1 MYHNKEI
8 KEVFEEL
15 DSSNAGLTSSKA
27 KKLLEK
33 NGPNALKEGK
43 KKSLLMM
50 FLGQLNDP
58 MIYILFAAAIISLV
72 VAIIEKS
79 TDWVDSIIIF
89 AVIMFNAI
97 IGVIQEKK
105 ASNAMEALKNM
116 SSPLTQVLRDGQ
128 IVSLPSKELVIGDI
142 VYLEEGNI
150 VPADLRLIE
159 AINLKIDESSLTGE
173 SVPVNKNIDVITK
186 KDTSL
191 GDLSNLAF
199 SSTIVTY
206 GRGKGVVISTGM
218 NTEIGKIAKMLDN
231 DEDNLTPLQKK
242 LASLS
247 KLLGIITLGIIVV
260 MLIISLAYDGF
271 KFDNILSHF
280 LLAISLAVAAI
291 PEGLVAVVT
300 IVLSLGVERMAKNNA
315 IIRKLPS
322 VETLGSIDV
331 ICSDKTGTLT
341 QNKMTVTEV
350 YCNEK
355 LDLKTNFVLNE
366 VEFLSTGFA
375 LCSNATIENGRS
387 GDPTEIAL
395 VDYLS
400 YLGFTKS
407 EKEASLP
414 RVEEYPFDSVRKMM
428 TTMHKRENKTITF
441 TKGALDSIL
450 LHTTRIKINDEIRPI
465 KEEDIEKIYKASKE
479 MSSKALRVLA
489 LAYQEEGTL
498 KEDNL
503 IFVGLVGMKD
513 PIREECI
520 PAIISLKNA
529 GIRTIMITG
538 DHIDTAFSIGKEL
551 GIVEKEDQCLLGSK
565 LDNMTDE
572 EIQEVVKH
580 INVFGRVSPNNKVQI
595 VKALK
600 ANGLL
605 VAMTGDGVNDAPSLK
620 AADIGIAMGITG
632 TDVAKDASD
641 MILSDDNFA
650 TIEKA
655 VVEGR
660 NIYANLKKTIIFL
673 LSSNMAEVL
682 VLFICT
688 ILGFPTPLIA
698 IHLLWINLITDSL
711 PAIALGVDKSNDN
724 LMTKQL
730 ETNKGSFFNKKS
742 VTELITYSIIITI
755 ITLFGFIYFPCVQ
768 NGVSLFDVQGIIS
781 YFGGHSDKLR
791 EAQTCAFSILGLSEL
806 FLMISMSNENKSFVS
821 IIKSKNFIMLSAFA
835 LGLVLQILVTEIPFL
850 NSLFKTT
857 QIDFIDWLII
867 SSCSII
873 PLVVHEIIV
882 LIKFIR
888 SKKARQ

>member
-1 MYHNKEI
+1 MYHNKEL

-15 DSSNAGLTSSKA
+15 DSSNAGLSSSRA
-27 KKLLEK
+27 KELLEK

-43 KKSLLMM
+43 KKSLFMM

-58 MIYILFAAAIISLV
+58 MIYVLFSAAIISLV

-79 TDWVDSIIIF
+79 NDWVDSIIIF

-97 IGVIQEKK
+97 IGVVQEKK

-128 IVSLPSKELVIGDI
+128 IISLPSKELVIGDI

-173 SVPVNKNIDVITK
+173 SVPVNKNIDIITK

-206 GRGKGVVISTGM
+206 GRGKGIVIGTGM

-247 KLLGIITLGIIVV
+247 KLLGFITLGIILV

-355 LDLKTNFVLNE
+355 LDLKTNFSLNE

-375 LCSNATIENGRS
+375 LCSNATIENGRT

-395 VDYLS
+395 VDYLD
-400 YLGFTKS
+400 YLGFKKS
-407 EKEASLP
+407 EKETSLP

-428 TTMHKRENKTITF
+428 TTRHSNGDKTITF

-450 LHTTRIKINDEIRPI
+450 LHTTRIKINDEIRLI
-465 KEEDIEKIYKASKE
+465 TQEDIDNIYKASKE

-489 LAYQEEGTL
+489 LAYHEDGTL
-498 KEDNL
+498 NEENL

-551 GIVEKEDQCLLGSK
+551 GIVEKEEQCLLGSK
-565 LDNMTDE
+565 LDNMTE
-572 EIQEVVKH
+572 QEIQEVVKH
-580 INVFGRVSPNNKVQI
+580 VNVFGRVSPNNKVQI

-632 TDVAKDASD
+632 TDVAKDAAD
-641 MILSDDNFA
+641 MVLSDDNFA

-688 ILGFPTPLIA
+688 ILGLPTPLIA

-711 PAIALGVDKSNDN
+711 PAISLGVDKSNDH
-724 LMTKQL
+724 LMTKQV

-742 VTELITYSIIITI
+742 VTQLITYSIIISI

-768 NGVSLFDVQGIIS
+768 NGVNVFDIQGIIS
-781 YFGGHSDKLR
+781 YFGGHAEKLK

-806 FLMISMSNENKSFVS
+806 FLMISMSNDSKSFVS
-821 IIKSKNFIMLSAFA
+821 IIKSKNFIMLGAFV
-835 LGLVLQILVTEIPFL
+835 LGLVLQILVTEVPFL
-850 NSLFKTT
+850 NNIFKTT

-888 SKKARQ
+888 SKKAR

>member
-1 MYHNKEI
+1 MYHNKEAN
-8 KEVFEEL
+8 EVLEEL
-15 DSSNAGLTSSKA
+15 NTSKNGLTSSKA
-27 KKLLEK
+27 EELLQK

-58 MIYILFAAAIISLV
+58 MIYVLFAAAIISLV

-79 TDWVDSIIIF
+79 TDWIDSIIIF
-89 AVIMFNAI
+89 IVIMFNAI

-105 ASNAMEALKNM
+105 AANAMEALKKM
-116 SSPLTQVLRDGQ
+116 SSPLTQVIRDGQ
-128 IVSLPSKELVIGDI
+128 IISLPSKDLVVGDI

-150 VPADLRLIE
+150 VPADLRLLE
-159 AINLKIDESSLTGE
+159 AVNLKIDESSLTGE
-173 SVPVNKNIDVITK
+173 SVPVNKSIDVITK
-186 KDTSL
+186 KDTAL
-191 GDLSNLAF
+191 GDLTNLAF

-206 GRGKGVVISTGM
+206 GRGMGVVINTGM

-231 DEDNLTPLQKK
+231 DEDTLTPLQKK

-247 KLLGIITLGIIVV
+247 KLLGMITIGIIIV

-300 IVLSLGVERMAKNNA
+300 IVLSLGVESMAKNNA

-350 YCNEK
+350 YINEK
-355 LDLKTNFVLNE
+355 LDLKENFNKDE
-366 VEFLSTGFA
+366 VDLLATGFG
-375 LCSNATIENGRS
+375 LCSNASIENGRT

-395 VDYLS
+395 VDYLD
-400 YLGFTKS
+400 YIGYKKS
-407 EKEASLP
+407 EKEELLP
-414 RVEEYPFDSVRKMM
+414 RVDEYPFDSVRKMM
-428 TTMHKRENKTITF
+428 STMHQKDNQYFTF

-450 LHTTRIKINDEIRPI
+450 LHTTKIRINDTIREIT
-465 KEEDIEKIYKASKE
+465 KEDKQNILKASKE

-489 LAYQEEGTL
+489 LAYHQEGNL

-513 PIREECI
+513 PIRKECI
-520 PAIISLKNA
+520 PAIVSLKSA

-551 GIVEKEDQCLLGSK
+551 GIVDSIDQCMLGSK
-565 LDNMTDE
+565 LDSMSEE
-572 EIQEVVKH
+572 EIKEVVKH
-580 INVFGRVSPNNKVQI
+580 VNVFGRVSPNNKVQI

-600 ANGLL
+600 ANNLL

-632 TDVAKDASD
+632 TDVAKDAAD

-655 VVEGR
+655 VEEGR
-660 NIYANLKKTIIFL
+660 NIYANLKKTIVFL
-673 LSSNMAEVL
+673 LSSNMAEVI
-682 VLFICT
+682 VLFLCT
-688 ILGFPTPLIA
+688 ILGLPTPLIA

-711 PAIALGVDKSNDN
+711 PAIGLGVDKSNDN
-724 LMTKQL
+724 LMTKQV
-730 ETNKGSFFNKKS
+730 ETNKGSFFSKRS
-742 VTELITYSIIITI
+742 ITQLITYSIIISL

-768 NGVSLFDVQGIIS
+768 NGVNVFDINGIIA
-781 YFGGHSDKLR
+781 YFGNNAEKLK

-806 FLMISMSNENKSFVS
+806 FLMLSMSNDSKSFVS
-821 IIKSKNFIMLSAFA
+821 IIKSKNFVMFGAFF
-835 LGLVLQILVTEIPFL
+835 LGLILQILVTEVPFL
-850 NSLFKTT
+850 NAIFKTT
-857 QIDFIDWLII
+857 QIDIIDWLII
-867 SSCSII
+867 GSCSII

-882 LIKFIR
+882 FIKYLKN
-888 SKKARQ
+888 KKAHY

>member
-15 DSSNAGLTSSKA
+15 DSSNAGLSSSKA

-58 MIYILFAAAIISLV
+58 MIYVLFAAAIISLV

-428 TTMHKRENKTITF
+428 TTMHKCENNSITF

-450 LHTTRIKINDEIRPI
+450 LHTTRIKINDEVRPI

-688 ILGFPTPLIA
+688 ILGLPTPLIA

-724 LMTKQL
+724 LMTEQK

-768 NGVSLFDVQGIIS
+768 NGVSLFDIQGIIS

-857 QIDFIDWLII
+857 QIDIIDWLII